1 MPNKDGNDSPI
12 DIEMNVASTLVK
24 CQDQNQ
30 IPSWL
35 ANWVASRRVGRNTM
49 DAQANAAS
57 VRRSPVGAPVC
68 FDDKNLLGV
77 QYVAIKPTD
86 LKWQTWNRASE
97 NMPDRMP

>member
-1 MPNKDGNDSPI
+1 
-12 DIEMNVASTLVK
+12 
-24 CQDQNQ
+24 
-30 IPSWL
+30 
-35 ANWVASRRVGRNTM
+35 M